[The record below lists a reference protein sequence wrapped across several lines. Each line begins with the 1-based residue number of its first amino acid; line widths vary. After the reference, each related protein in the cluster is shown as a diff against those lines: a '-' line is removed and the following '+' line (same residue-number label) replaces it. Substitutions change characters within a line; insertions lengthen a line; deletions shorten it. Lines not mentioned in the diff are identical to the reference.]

1 MLVRDIGMPEED
13 GYALI
18 RHLRAR
24 KAAGGDIL
32 AIALTGYVTPEDSSR
47 LRAAGFQSI
56 CETPV
61 DPDEIAAA
69 VASLA
74 CLGSP

>member
-1 MLVRDIGMPEED
+1 MPEED

-47 LRAAGFQSI
+47 LRAAGFQMHLRK
-56 CETPV
+56 PV
-61 DPDEIAAA
+61 DPDEIVAA

-74 CLGSP
+74 RLGSR